1 MSRNLDRPPLSGKTR
16 AREERGEAGGWQAR
30 LSQGILRAMAK
41 PTLLKTRI
49 LPEVVEARAAR
60 DYAIRRPSGPDR
72 ALESAALLDAAAGC
86 DGILCAAGDGLDAAT
101 IAALPSSVKVIA
113 TFSVGTDHIA
123 LDAAKA
129 RGIAVTNTPEV
140 LNVATAE
147 IAMLLILMSARRAS
161 EAERLLRDRE
171 WGGWAPTQLMGVTLE
186 GKRLGILGMGRIGR
200 ALARMAR
207 GMGMQIHYR
216 NRTRLPPQE
225 EEGATFHGDDDGFLA
240 ACDVL
245 SMHIPGGAATRNWLN
260 AARIARLPRGAI
272 VVNTGRG
279 TTVDDSALCEGLR
292 SGHLRAAGLD
302 VFAGEPAI
310 FEGYHT
316 APNISLLPHLG
327 SATIETRDAMGFR
340 CLDNLDAVLL
350 RGSPPLHPVG

>member
-1 MSRNLDRPPLSGKTR
+1 MTR
-16 AREERGEAGGWQAR
+16 V
-30 LSQGILRAMAK
+30 
-41 PTLLKTRI
+41 
-49 LPEVVEARAAR
+49 LPEAVEARAAR
-60 DYAIRRPSGPDR
+60 DYAIRRPEGPDR
-72 ALESAALLDAAAGC
+72 TLESAAILTAAKGC
-86 DGILCAAGDGLDAAT
+86 AGILCAAGDGLDAET
-101 IAALPSSVKVIA
+101 IARLPDSVRIIA

-129 RGIAVTNTPEV
+129 RGVAVTNTPDV
-140 LNVATAE
+140 LSVATAE
-147 IAMLLILMSARRAS
+147 IAMLLILMCARRAG
-161 EAERLLRDRE
+161 EAERMLRARE
-171 WGGWAPTQLMGVTLE
+171 WTGWAPTQLMGVTLE
-186 GKRLGILGMGRIGR
+186 GKRLGILGMGRIGQE
-200 ALARMAR
+200 LARMAR

-225 EEGATFHGDDDGFLA
+225 ELGATFHGNDDSFLA

-245 SMHIPGGAATRNWLN
+245 SMHIPGGAATKNWLD

-279 TTVDDSALCEGLR
+279 TTVDDGALCDALR

-310 FEGYHT
+310 FEGYHS
-316 APNISLLPHLG
+316 APNVTLLPHLG

-340 CLDNLDAVLL
+340 CLDNLDAVLIH
-350 RGSPPLHPVG
+350 GTEPPHRAA